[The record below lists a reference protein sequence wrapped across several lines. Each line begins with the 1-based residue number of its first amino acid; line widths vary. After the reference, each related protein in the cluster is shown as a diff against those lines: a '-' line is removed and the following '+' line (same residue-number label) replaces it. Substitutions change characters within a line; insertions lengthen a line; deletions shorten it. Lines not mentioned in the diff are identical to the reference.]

1 MDIQVTFSK
10 SDKRKKI
17 NLKKGSTI
25 LDLLKKIDIK
35 PDTVVITKKNKPI
48 PIDEELNKDQ
58 ELTIIQIS
66 SSG

>member
-48 PIDEELNKDQ
+48 PIDEKLNKDQ

>member
-1 MDIQVTFSK
+1 MEIQVTFSK
-10 SDKRKKI
+10 SNIRKKI
-17 NLKKGSTI
+17 NIKKDSAI

-35 PDTVVITKKNKPI
+35 PDTVIITKKNKPI
-48 PIDEELNKDQ
+48 TVDEVLNKDE